1 MGGIFAVSRIF
12 SKIEGVYRA
21 YVYFSVNRVKVKSAF
36 NLAQYKNVSKYLFK
50 DLPSY
55 RVFKEWDDAVNK
67 LYWRVKTRDG
77 SYFYTDSDNEK
88 RTLQEIL
95 RVTMLG
101 ELKEKAIDDY
111 FGYILGSAILK
122 VDEKLLR
129 DLSARKSVKVP
140 DTEVVVMSQ
149 DSSGM
154 SQQADTIYV
163 EGSVGTSASAA
174 TPVKSTPDY
183 LLSYGEHWLVID
195 TYNGSI
201 LKRIMEKLS
210 EHSKTFP
217 KAQIVVFASGGGS
230 AAHTSLGETFS
241 LYSMKCPSGDPT
253 VINSI
258 EFGDMVI
265 DLRDVCATY
274 FLQFHIFTSE
284 VIYWLE
290 CSRAQKI
297 IRTEEVNIL
306 M

>member
-1 MGGIFAVSRIF
+1 VLGNASTLLFFGIFWRMGGIFAVFGIF

-50 DLPSY
+50 ELPSY
-55 RVFKEWDDAVNK
+55 RVFKECDDAVNR

-88 RTLQEIL
+88 STLQNIL
-95 RVTMLG
+95 RVTKLG
-101 ELKEKAIDDY
+101 ELKEKAIDD
-111 FGYILGSAILK
+111 FFEYILGSAILK
-122 VDEKLLR
+122 EDEKLLR
-129 DLSARKSVKVP
+129 DLSAGKSVKVP

-149 DSSGM
+149 DSFGM

-183 LLSYGEHWLVID
+183 LLLYGEHWLVID
-195 TYNGSI
+195 TYNGSN
-201 LKRIMEKLS
+201 LKMIEKKLS

-217 KAQIVVFASGGGS
+217 KAQIVVFASGVGS
-230 AAHTSLGETFS
+230 AAHTSLGTETFS
-241 LYSMKCPSGDPT
+241 FYSMKCPSGDPT

-258 EFGDMVI
+258 EFGDEKKRRLGGVFFDPHGTI
-265 DLRDVCATY
+265 C
-274 FLQFHIFTSE
+274 F
-284 VIYWLE
+284 
-290 CSRAQKI
+290 KP
-297 IRTEEVNIL
+297 
-306 M
+306 